1 MREGRLLLILLL
13 AYGWLF
19 VFFPKINNPNELVR
33 IYAARAL
40 VEDHTWSIGRRT
52 RFGDT
57 GVLASWGY
65 VNDKALV
72 CDDPRLQPPRCEG
85 RLFAAKA
92 PGPTVL
98 AVPVLFAMRLFGPLK
113 KTACVFV
120 LRWIWMILPRSA
132 EAEGTDSA
140 VLSPSPPRFNATV
153 TV

>member
-1 MREGRLLLILLL
+1 MRLRPGEGRLLLLLVV

-19 VFFPKINNPNELVR
+19 VFFEKVNNPNELVR

-57 GVLASWGY
+57 GPILQEWGY

-72 CDDPRLQPPRCEG
+72 CDDPRLQPPNCEG

-92 PGPTVL
+92 PGPSVL
-98 AVPVLFAMRLFGPLK
+98 AAPVLWLLRPVS
-113 KTACVFV
+113 KTAAVFA
-120 LRWIWMILPRSA
+120 LRWIWIILPTIVFWILLPVSR
-132 EAEGTDSA
+132 
-140 VLSPSPPRFNATV
+140 
-153 TV
+153 

>member
-1 MREGRLLLILLL
+1 GEGRLLLLLVV

-19 VFFPKINNPNELVR
+19 VFFEKVNNPNELVR

-57 GVLASWGY
+57 GVVASWGY

-85 RLFAAKA
+85 RLYAAKA

-98 AVPVLFAMRLFGPLK
+98 AVPVIAALRLFGPITK
-113 KTACVFV
+113 DEAVFA
-120 LRWIWMILPRSA
+120 LRWVWLILP
-132 EAEGTDSA
+132 T
-140 VLSPSPPRFNATV
+140 VLLLLVILPDLHGS
-153 TV
+153 